1 LTRHDATRQAYAT
14 RQVIHQYDQ
23 AFGVLA
29 TRLQQNLVSHND
41 QTVAGQQG
49 QGLAESFVNC
59 GATTADIGV
68 VKRGH
73 VIVHQGSTVHELQ
86 SHRGRIR
93 ELRFIVTAGSSH
105 CHAQLGADSGPA
117 GKHGVLHGSLQAG
130 RSSHTGGGLK
140 V

>member
-1 LTRHDATRQAYAT
+1 LTRHDATRQAYAA
-14 RQVIHQYDQ
+14 RQVVHQHDQ

-86 SHRGRIR
+86 SDCSRIR
-93 ELRFIVTAGSSH
+93 ELWCIVTAGSGYR
-105 CHAQLGADSGPA
+105 HAELGADSGPA
-117 GKHGVLHGSLQAG
+117 
-130 RSSHTGGGLK
+130 
-140 V
+140 